1 MSRLFKAML
10 FVPPEYRSSE
20 YVIAL
25 FSGRFILSPF
35 ASLVYFNGSLFY
47 SSSLTPIIPV
57 FFQQTG
63 KKEEE

>member
-1 MSRLFKAML
+1 ML
-10 FVPPEYRSSE
+10 FVPPGYQKNG
-20 YVIAL
+20 YVNTS
-25 FSGRFILSPF
+25 FSGRFILSQF

-47 SSSLTPIIPV
+47 SSSLTPIIPI